1 MARKRARLAAT
12 FVTATLFISGA
23 SLATALSAL
32 AEDGSLGAT
41 DTGAA
46 TATGLDET
54 AATTTDPAPEV
65 TTTEEAPPASTTD
78 PASDSS
84 PPPDPSSPPPAED
97 PPPTPPSPS
106 ETPEPPWQPAPS
118 AGAAPSASFSAPPDA
133 PGPEIESR
141 WAYATIWLHRSL
153 PDPTPPAQR
162 LSPAFA
168 RQLRAASERAG
179 VRWSL
184 VLAVLRMAGHDGRV
198 PVGRTALD
206 HVAGRLARVRVDSL
220 GEQVGA
226 LDRYNRAVG
235 LHALVSGFEAAKPVL
250 ERRLLADRRVTIYP
264 AGRADVSTGR
274 IDVRVLILV
283 RYLAVTFG
291 QVTVSSLHSGHR
303 YYAQPGVV
311 SAHVYGLAV
320 DIAAVGGS
328 SVRGHQGLGSVTEQ
342 AVESILVLPVEL
354 QPQQVISLLG
364 LGGPSFPLA
373 DHYDH
378 IHVGF

>member
-1 MARKRARLAAT
+1 MKSKRSRLTAT
-12 FVTATLFISGA
+12 FLTVTLFIIGA
-23 SLATALSAL
+23 SLATAFSAL

-41 DTGAA
+41 DTGLA
-46 TATGLDET
+46 TSTEIDQG
-54 AATTTDPAPEV
+54 AATTTDPPAEA
-65 TTTEEAPPASTTD
+65 TTTAEAPPAATTE

-84 PPPDPSSPPPAED
+84 PPPDPPPALPPAED
-97 PPPTPPSPS
+97 PSPTPWD
-106 ETPEPPWQPAPS
+106 TPAPPWHPAPPAGTAHS
-118 AGAAPSASFSAPPDA
+118 APLAAPPYAPR
-133 PGPEIESR
+133 PEIESQ

-168 RQLRAASERAG
+168 RRLHAASARAG

-184 VLAVLRMAGHDGRV
+184 VLAVLRARGHEGRV
-198 PVGRTALD
+198 PAGQGALD
-206 HVAGRLARVRVDSL
+206 RVAGRLARVRPGAL
-220 GEQVGA
+220 GEQVRA

-235 LHALVSGFEAAKPVL
+235 LRALVIGLEAAKPVL
-250 ERRLLADRRVTIYP
+250 ERRLLADRRVAIYP
-264 AGRADVSTGR
+264 AGRADVLSGR
-274 IDVRVLILV
+274 IDVRVVVLV

-291 QVTVSSLHSGHR
+291 QVTVSSLRSGHG
-303 YYAQPGVV
+303 YYARPGAV

-320 DIAAVGGS
+320 DIGAVGGS
-328 SVRGHQGLGSVTEQ
+328 TITGHQGLGSVTER
-342 AVESILVLPVEL
+342 AVESILLLPVEL

-364 LGGPSFPLA
+364 LGGPSLALA